1 MGRTVFTQIR
11 KDILSFWLVL
21 ARKVLVPP
29 LDIFEQ
35 CAIEG
40 ETRQE
45 RLTKKTTISLD
56 SDPFGNL
63 LFCPSIHGIG
73 IWYWTSGHLIIK
85 QNGISVEIKSLIVFK
100 PQKWTRLQY
109 SFKCKK
115 MSTNC
120 VCQLI
125 LLQSYL
131 ASFWNWNTSRGDK
144 VVELYK
150 QCKIY

>member
-1 MGRTVFTQIR
+1 MIGIGQ
-11 KDILSFWLVL
+11 KSFGT
-21 ARKVLVPP
+21 PF
-29 LDIFEQ
+29 DIFEQ

-85 QNGISVEIKSLIVFK
+85 QNEISVEIMSLIMLK
-100 PQKWTRLQY
+100 TQKWMRLQY
-109 SFKCKK
+109 SFK
-115 MSTNC
+115 
-120 VCQLI
+120 
-125 LLQSYL
+125 
-131 ASFWNWNTSRGDK
+131 
-144 VVELYK
+144 
-150 QCKIY
+150 